1 LIQIFWLHHKLDKKS
16 WVDFKTTQKQNQ
28 RQKKL
33 NIQKN
38 TTTQKFLNKMDK
50 KNEEYEKHEKPNSAI

>member
-1 LIQIFWLHHKLDKKS
+1 LTLKQPKN
-16 WVDFKTTQKQNQ
+16 KTKGK
-28 RQKKL
+28 KKL